1 MSTRVQVVMDE
12 IEREAF
18 RQAAAREGM
27 SLSNWLR
34 RAARDRLDSAAVP
47 ELSSVENLRA
57 FFQECD
63 AREQGREPVW
73 QQQRA
78 VIEESKA
85 KGRSA
90 T

>member
-1 MSTRVQVVMDE
+1 MDE

-18 RQAAAREGM
+18 RQAAAREGLT
-27 SLSNWLR
+27 LSDWLR
-34 RAARDRLDSAAVP
+34 RAARDRLESAAPP

-57 FFQECD
+57 FFQECN
-63 AREQGREPVW
+63 AREPGIEPDW
-73 QQQRA
+73 RQHRA

>member
-12 IEREAF
+12 IERETF

-27 SLSNWLR
+27 SLSDWLR
-34 RAARDRLDSAAVP
+34 RAARQRLESAALP
-47 ELSSVENLRA
+47 ELSSVETLRA
-57 FFQECD
+57 FFEECD
-63 AREQGREPVW
+63 AREQGTEPDW
-73 QQQRA
+73 QQHRA

>member
-18 RQAAAREGM
+18 RQAAAREGL
-27 SLSNWLR
+27 SLSDWLR
-34 RAARDRLDSAAVP
+34 RAARQRLESAVLP

-57 FFQECD
+57 FFRECD
-63 AREQGREPVW
+63 AREQGTEPDW
-73 QQQRA
+73 QQHRA

>member
-12 IEREAF
+12 IERESF
-18 RQAAAREGM
+18 RRAAALEGLT
-27 SLSNWLR
+27 LSDWLR
-34 RAARDRLDSAAVP
+34 RAARDRLESATTP
-47 ELSSVENLRA
+47 ELSSVEELQA
-57 FFQECD
+57 FFEECNT
-63 AREQGREPVW
+63 REHGAEPDW
-73 QQQRA
+73 QQHRA